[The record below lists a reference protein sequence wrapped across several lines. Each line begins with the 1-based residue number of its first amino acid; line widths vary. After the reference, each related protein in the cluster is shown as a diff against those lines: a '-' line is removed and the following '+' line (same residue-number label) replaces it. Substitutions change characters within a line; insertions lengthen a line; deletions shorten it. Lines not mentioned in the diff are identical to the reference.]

1 MIIYL
6 VGNFAD
12 LGDTEEREVTT
23 QEGEDLMRERGLHH
37 HMEVSALSGS
47 NIDVLFETLTKHLFL
62 EHSAQLDNFKEDA
75 SNALDNNRNSS
86 INFKQNE
93 LKNSRV
99 NLYEPIQPKKK
110 KGCKC

>member
-1 MIIYL
+1 M
-6 VGNFAD
+6 
-12 LGDTEEREVTT
+12 GDTEEREVTV
-23 QEGEDLMRERGLHH
+23 QEGEDLMRERGLNH

-47 NIDVLFETLTKHLFL
+47 NIDVLFETITKHLFL
-62 EHSAQLDNFKEDA
+62 LHNAQLGDFKEDG

-99 NLYEPIQPKKK
+99 DLYQPI
-110 KGCKC
+110 